1 MAAPQEVTKSDH
13 ATVHFRI
20 RALVAEAK
28 ACAMATTSGLCK
40 LRVRAPATSFELA
53 VPVDIPLIDLMPTI
67 LGHAG
72 QDLAEEGVDHD
83 GWVLQRLGDPPL
95 DQDSTVDVLDL
106 RDGETLHLRPRR
118 EQLPAVHFDDII
130 DGLSTEARA
139 RPDSWSPRATRWTML
154 GCVLAVVLFGFW
166 LLVSAS
172 DGWPT
177 LVAAGV
183 AAFFLLVCSA
193 TAARALGDSPAALAL
208 ALAAVPFIGLAGS
221 LIPHGPDGPVLTGA
235 RLLAACVAG
244 AGAAALGMAA
254 VADFAPV
261 FISVATFGLLCAAGG
276 LVMMLGADSAPASA
290 TIIAVIAVL
299 LGAFVPRIA
308 FRLSG
313 LRLPGLPTSAREL
326 QEELDPHPGGEV
338 VGKGR
343 VADAFVTALF
353 AAIGMA
359 CLVALEFVVRDRS
372 WQAVTFAAVLSTLL
386 LVHGRALG
394 SVWQR
399 LSVIVPGV
407 YGVLRLLL
415 ASQEDTSNPVP
426 MVAGMFVLAAVVL
439 VARWTV
445 PGRRL
450 LPQWGRLA
458 DLAETFAAVS
468 LLPLALWLLG
478 VFAFVR
484 GLGG

>member
-1 MAAPQEVTKSDH
+1 
-13 ATVHFRI
+13 
-20 RALVAEAK
+20 
-28 ACAMATTSGLCK
+28 MATTSGLCK

-72 QDLAEEGVDHD
+72 HELAEEGVDHD
-83 GWVLQRLGDPPL
+83 GWILQRLGDPPL
-95 DQDSTVDVLDL
+95 DQESTVDVLDL

-139 RPDSWSPRATRWTML
+139 RPDSWSAQATRWTML
-154 GCVLAVVLFGFW
+154 GGVLAAVALGFF
-166 LLVSAS
+166 LLVTAPA
-172 DGWPT
+172 GWPT
-177 LVAAGV
+177 LLSAGV
-183 AAFFLLVCSA
+183 AAFFLLVCAA
-193 TAARALGDSPAALAL
+193 TAARALGDGAAALAL
-208 ALAAVPFIGLAGS
+208 ALAAVPFVGLAGS
-221 LIPHGPDGPVLTGA
+221 LVPHGPEGPVLTGA

-254 VADFAPV
+254 VAGSAAV
-261 FISVATFGLLCAAGG
+261 FVSVATFALLCATGG
-276 LVMMLGADSAPASA
+276 LVLMLGGESASASA

-313 LRLPGLPTSAREL
+313 LRLPGLPTTAREL
-326 QEELDPHPGGEV
+326 QEELDPHPGDEV
-338 VGKGR
+338 VGKGLI
-343 VADAFVTALF
+343 ADAFVTALF
-353 AAIGMA
+353 AAIGTA
-359 CLVALEFVVRDRS
+359 CLVTLEFVVRDRS
-372 WQAVTFAAVLSTLL
+372 WQAVTFAAVLSVLL

-415 ASQEDTSNPVP
+415 ASQSDSHSPLP
-426 MVAGMFVLAAVVL
+426 MVAGVFALAALVL
-439 VARWTV
+439 VARWTL
-445 PGRRL
+445 PGRRM

-458 DLAETFAAVS
+458 DLAETLAAIA
-468 LLPLALWLLG
+468 LLPLALWLIG
-478 VFAFVR
+478 VFGFVR
-484 GLGG
+484 GFGG

>member
-1 MAAPQEVTKSDH
+1 
-13 ATVHFRI
+13 
-20 RALVAEAK
+20 
-28 ACAMATTSGLCK
+28 MATTSGLCK
-40 LRVRAPATSFELA
+40 LRVRAPAASFALA

-83 GWVLQRLGDPPL
+83 GWILQRLGDPPL
-95 DQDSTVDVLDL
+95 DQESTVDVLKL
-106 RDGETLHLRPRR
+106 RDGETLHLRQRR

-139 RPDSWSPRATRWTML
+139 RPDSWSPGATRWTML
-154 GCVLAVVLFGFW
+154 GSVLAAVALGFW
-166 LLVSAS
+166 LLVTAPAA
-172 DGWPT
+172 WPT
-177 LVAAGV
+177 LLSAGV
-183 AAFFLLVCSA
+183 AAFFLLVCAA
-193 TAARALGDSPAALAL
+193 TAARALGDSAAALSL
-208 ALAAVPFIGLAGS
+208 ALAAVPFVGLAGS
-221 LIPHGPDGPVLTGA
+221 LIPHGPEGPVLTGA

-254 VADFAPV
+254 VAGFAPV
-261 FISVATFGLLCAAGG
+261 FISVATFGLLCATGG
-276 LVMMLGADSAPASA
+276 LVMMLGGDGGASASA

-313 LRLPGLPTSAREL
+313 LRLPGLPTTAQEL
-326 QEELDPHPGGEV
+326 QEELDPHPGDEV
-338 VGKGR
+338 VGKGLI
-343 VADAFVTALF
+343 ADAFVTALF

-359 CLVALEFVVRDRS
+359 CLVTLEFVVRDPS
-372 WQAVTFAAVLSTLL
+372 WQAVTFAAMLSALL

-394 SVWQR
+394 SLWQR

-415 ASQEDTSNPVP
+415 ASQLDSATPLP
-426 MVAGMFVLAAVVL
+426 MVAGVFALAAVVL
-439 VARWTV
+439 VARWTL

-458 DLAETFAAVS
+458 DIAETLAAVS

-478 VFAFVR
+478 VFAFMR
-484 GLGG
+484 GFGG

>member
-1 MAAPQEVTKSDH
+1 
-13 ATVHFRI
+13 
-20 RALVAEAK
+20 
-28 ACAMATTSGLCK
+28 MATTSGLCK
-40 LRVRAPATSFELA
+40 LRVRAPATSFALA

-67 LGHAG
+67 LAHAG

-83 GWVLQRLGDPPL
+83 GWILQRLGDPPL
-95 DQDSTVDVLDL
+95 DQESTVDVLEL

-139 RPDSWSPRATRWTML
+139 RPDSWSAQATRWTLL
-154 GCVLAVVLFGFW
+154 GGVLAAVALGFR
-166 LLVSAS
+166 LLVTAPPT
-172 DGWPT
+172 WPT
-177 LVAAGV
+177 ALSAGV
-183 AAFFLLVCSA
+183 AAFFLLVCAA
-193 TAARALGDSPAALAL
+193 TAARALGDSAAALAL
-208 ALAAVPFIGLAGS
+208 ALAAVPFVGLAGS

-254 VADFAPV
+254 VAGFAPV
-261 FISVATFGLLCAAGG
+261 FVSVAVFGLLCATGG
-276 LVMMLGADSAPASA
+276 LVLMLGGESASASA

-313 LRLPGLPTSAREL
+313 LRLPGLPTTAQEL
-326 QEELDPHPGGEV
+326 QEELDPHPGDEV
-338 VGKGR
+338 VGKGLI
-343 VADAFVTALF
+343 ADAFVTALF
-353 AAIGMA
+353 AAIGLA
-359 CLVALEFVVRDRS
+359 CLVTLEFVVRDRS
-372 WQAVTFAAVLSTLL
+372 WQAVTFAAVLSLLL

-415 ASQEDTSNPVP
+415 AAQTGSATPLP
-426 MVAGMFVLAAVVL
+426 LVAGVFALAALVL
-439 VARWTV
+439 VARWTL
-445 PGRRL
+445 PGRRM

-458 DLAETFAAVS
+458 DLAETLAAVS
-468 LLPLALWLLG
+468 LLPLALWLIG

-484 GLGG
+484 GFGG